1 MPIQVGLSF
10 FRGMYDIQWEL
21 MLAGTLI
28 ALVPTLIIFALGQR
42 YFTEGITLSGW
53 EAAKEGGGMTAPV
66 SAAKSDFKIKR
77 GVRKCYTRLN
87 V

>member
-42 YFTEGITLSGW
+42 YFTEGITLSGL
-53 EAAKEGGGMTAPV
+53 GG
-66 SAAKSDFKIKR
+66 R
-77 GVRKCYTRLN
+77 
-87 V
+87 